1 MIDKRVRK
9 DSFNRKFGK
18 KGGFFVQFTTTFSLI
33 IIGLIIGIIFGSLL
47 FYFNIYIKARRGTV
61 ILENYINQ
69 DSKVASEILKNKGFK
84 VIVIG
89 GEGKV
94 IKMDP
99 PPNTRVKIRSEVKL
113 FTESIKTVTMELPDF
128 KYAWYKT
135 VQTLLREVNI
145 IPSVRY
151 IPASEFYG
159 TVISTSPTPKSQV
172 KSWDSITLFVSSGSS
187 SISNQSNQNEGINQ
201 EGINQEE
208 SSTSSTP
215 IEIIPPS
222 VDVKNYEEV
231 QQSTEPNSGNTSQPI
246 QTQPDQNNQS
256 STESTENGI
265 GTEGGQF

>member
-135 VQTLLREVNI
+135 VQTILREVNI

-151 IPASEFYG
+151 VPASEFYG

-208 SSTSSTP
+208 SSTLSTP

>member
-1 MIDKRVRK
+1 MIDKRARK
-9 DSFNRKFGK
+9 DLRNEKFGK
-18 KGGFFVQFTTTFSLI
+18 KGGFFVQFTTTFALI
-33 IIGLIIGIIFGSLL
+33 TIGLIFGIIFGSLL
-47 FYFNIYIKARRGTV
+47 FYFNMYIKARRGTV

-69 DSKVASEILKNKGFK
+69 DSRVASEILNNKGFK

-94 IKMDP
+94 IKMEP
-99 PPNTRVKIRSEVKL
+99 QPNTRVKIRSEVKL
-113 FTESIKTVTMELPDF
+113 FTESVKTVTMELPDF

-151 IPASEFYG
+151 VSTSEFYG

-172 KSWDSITLFVSSGSS
+172 KSWDSVTLFVSSGSS
-187 SISNQSNQNEGINQ
+187 SISNQSNQSETVKQ
-201 EGINQEE
+201 SE

-222 VDVKNYEEV
+222 VDVKKYEEA
-231 QQSTEPNSGNTSQPI
+231 QQPVVSNSGNTSQPVQI
-246 QTQPDQNNQS
+246 QPDQKNQPS
-256 STESTENGI
+256 AESTENGI
-265 GTEGGQF
+265 GTKGGQF